1 MMAII
6 NTVIY
11 VAILLSTVFLTVNKM
26 MRFKM
31 KNPCPNG
38 INHVTFVINMFA
50 RTGLTFDGYIKH
62 FYKTIYWPFVSKLTL
77 SVLKCPWFYFLNKI
91 KMLSL

>member
-1 MMAII
+1 MAT

-11 VAILLSTVFLTVNKM
+11 IAVLLSTLLLTVDSKM

-62 FYKTIYWPFVSKLTL
+62 FYKTIYWPFVSKLNKQYDNFECFKMSL
-77 SVLKCPWFYFLNKI
+77 VLF
-91 KMLSL
+91 SQQQ